1 MDKDRIGGAV
11 DKLKGSV
18 KKGVGEATGDTSME
32 AEGHADKAK
41 GSVQSGVGKA
51 KDTLRDA
58 VDGGNRT

>member
-41 GSVQSGVGKA
+41 GSVQGGVGKV